1 MKYAVETGVYSL
13 GKCLWEDI
21 IFSKDNAP
29 AIPYKEEYF
38 RKFFDVL
45 DDILL
50 SENTP
55 QRIIGFHVHY
65 PEKDKRLL
73 DYGHWEILLML
84 MLFSLIG
91 ARVKDEKIR
100 QILKGKCFFC
110 NGHIRFDWQTLHDF
124 YCCRIT
130 DFTLDNFLQL
140 PDGELSEL
148 EKILRVA
155 AESAWEYTNCI
166 DLSDDEKCCKVIETL
181 LNNAYFMIVAA
192 PNGDTSLQTAA
203 SMYGAF
209 AKLLETKI
217 ENLEEGWTVFNG
229 ENNGYF
235 SN

>member
-1 MKYAVETGVYSL
+1 MKYAAETGVYSL
-13 GKCLWEDI
+13 GKCLWEDLY
-21 IFSKDNAP
+21 FSKDNAP

-50 SENTP
+50 SDSET
-55 QRIIGFHVHY
+55 QRIIGFQVHY
-65 PEKDKRLL
+65 PENGKLLL
-73 DYGHWEILLML
+73 DYGHWELLLVL

-100 QILKGKCFFC
+100 QQLQEKCFFC
-110 NGHIRFDWQTLHDF
+110 DGKIRFDWQTPEQFYREKISGFKLDDF
-124 YCCRIT
+124 
-130 DFTLDNFLQL
+130 LKL
-140 PDGELSEL
+140 PDEKLSEL
-148 EKILRVA
+148 EKVLRTV

-166 DLSDDEKCCKVIETL
+166 DLSDDAKCVKVIETL
-181 LNNAYFMIVAA
+181 LRNSYFMVVAA
-192 PNGDTSLQTAA
+192 PDSDTSLQTAA

-209 AKLLETKI
+209 AKLLETRI
-217 ENLEEGWTVFNG
+217 ENLEADWTVFKG